1 MSRIAVLIADMF
13 EDSEYTAPV
22 QAFEEAGH
30 EVVRLGLK
38 AGATVAGKREGTL
51 VRVDG
56 AVRNA
61 TPDDFDA
68 LLIPG
73 GFSPDILR
81 GDAHAVEF
89 VRAFVVSGKPVFA
102 ICHGPQ
108 LLISAQ
114 VLEGRR
120 VTGWRSIVQDL
131 RNAGAD
137 YVDAE
142 VVVDGNLVTSRQ
154 PADIPAFVR
163 ESLKKVK

>member
-1 MSRIAVLIADMF
+1 MGRIAVLIADMF
-13 EDSEYTAPV
+13 EDSEYTKPV
-22 QAFEEAGH
+22 QAFEEGGH

-38 AGATVAGKREGTL
+38 AGATVTGKKDGTQ

-81 GDAHAVEF
+81 GDAQVVEF
-89 VRAFVVSGKPVFA
+89 VRSFVESGKPVFA

-142 VVVDGNLVTSRQ
+142 VVVDGNLITSRQ
-154 PADIPAFVR
+154 PANIPAFVR

>member
-13 EDSEYTAPV
+13 EDSEYTTPV

-61 TPDDFDA
+61 TPGDFDA

-81 GDAHAVEF
+81 GDAPAVEF
-89 VRAFVVSGKPVFA
+89 VRAFVESGKPVFA

-154 PADIPAFVR
+154 PADIPTFVR